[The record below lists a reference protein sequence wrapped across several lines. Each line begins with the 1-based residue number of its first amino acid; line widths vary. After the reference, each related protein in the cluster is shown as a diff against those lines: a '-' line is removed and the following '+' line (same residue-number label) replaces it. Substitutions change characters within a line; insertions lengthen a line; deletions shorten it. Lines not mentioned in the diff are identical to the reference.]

1 MELGYIRTSKA
12 DQSTALQEDALKKAG
27 VDRVWTDQ
35 ASGSTTNRP
44 QLDDLLSHARDGDV
58 VVVWR
63 LDRLGR
69 SVQHL
74 VQLLAELGEQGI
86 QFRSLTEGIDT
97 TTPGGRLIYNVFAS
111 LAAFELDIIRER
123 TKAGLDAA
131 RARGRVGGR
140 PKALTPAMER
150 TARQM
155 RDEGESVAAIAAAL
169 RTSRATIYR
178 QINGSI

>member
-1 MELGYIRTSKA
+1 MELGCIRTSKA
-12 DQSTALQEDALKKAG
+12 DQSTALQEDALKNAG
-27 VDRVWTDQ
+27 VDRIWTDQ
-35 ASGSTTNRP
+35 ASGATTNRP

-58 VVVWR
+58 IVVWR

-97 TTPGGRLIYNVFAS
+97 TTTPAGRLIYNVFAS
-111 LAAFELDIIRER
+111 LAAFELDIIKER
-123 TKAGLDAA
+123 TKAGLAAA

-140 PKALTPAMER
+140 PKALTPTMGQ
-150 TARQM
+150 TAASSTCR
-155 RDEGESVAAIAAAL
+155 GSSLV
-169 RTSRATIYR
+169 RA
-178 QINGSI
+178 